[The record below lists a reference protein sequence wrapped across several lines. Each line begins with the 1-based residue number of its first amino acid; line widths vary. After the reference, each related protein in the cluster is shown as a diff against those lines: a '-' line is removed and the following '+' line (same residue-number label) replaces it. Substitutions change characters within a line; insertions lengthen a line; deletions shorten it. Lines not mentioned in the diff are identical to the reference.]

1 MTLAV
6 KVSLNDCLIQG
17 PSLTPMIFD
26 IFLGFQIHKVA
37 IAGHIEKAFLNI
49 EIPPEQRDFL
59 RFLWVNDV
67 SSENPELIKL
77 RFTRLV
83 FGLTSS
89 PFVFNAILRN
99 HIMTEGVIN
108 PHSLPTMKHS
118 KRIES

>member
-1 MTLAV
+1 M
-6 KVSLNDCLIQG
+6 
-17 PSLTPMIFD
+17 
-26 IFLGFQIHKVA
+26 A
-37 IAGHIEKAFLNI
+37 IAGDIEKAFLNI

-89 PFVFNAILRN
+89 PFVLNATLRK
-99 HIMTEGVIN
+99 HIMTEGENDPLFVYN
-108 PHSLPTMKHS
+108 TLRSLYVDSIGS
-118 KRIES
+118 KSLIG